1 MNFAVM
7 STAQWHRELITHLSS
22 KRSALCKSEVVRI
35 GRTPA
40 ANQAGMSC
48 DEFHMLSIADSS
60 RMRRITFSILSV
72 AEVSVLSGL
81 FRSRAVAWLRID
93 PKGDGGGSVL
103 PAPSSSSANLAG
115 NAFSSCR
122 ASATFNEFLA
132 GRMRRAQTAAASTE
146 LTSLSSPR
154 SWSHK
159 RSIRF
164 VVRVEPMGDRRA
176 QMRDTGFE
184 VVVATRPRNTRV
196 VEPCA
201 RGDHIQCQTECYNW
215 PSGRTLLC
223 GRAQRESH
231 FFAPRSRRPLLELLT
246 SLPLRLAKLFPVA
259 APSLSSR
266 LKPASS
272 EPFTFKTD
280 RVCGQERFSLNS
292 IRR

>member
-1 MNFAVM
+1 M

-146 LTSLSSPR
+146 LTSLSSPW

-164 VVRVEPMGDRRA
+164 VVLVERRWVTGGRRCVIQASKSSSQRACGTRGSSSHARAGIISSVRRSVTIGLSGGPYYVEGRNVNRTFLRRA
-176 QMRDTGFE
+176 
-184 VVVATRPRNTRV
+184 RV
-196 VEPCA
+196 
-201 RGDHIQCQTECYNW
+201 
-215 PSGRTLLC
+215 
-223 GRAQRESH
+223 
-231 FFAPRSRRPLLELLT
+231 RPLLELLT

>member
-1 MNFAVM
+1 
-7 STAQWHRELITHLSS
+7 
-22 KRSALCKSEVVRI
+22 
-35 GRTPA
+35 
-40 ANQAGMSC
+40 
-48 DEFHMLSIADSS
+48 
-60 RMRRITFSILSV
+60 MRRITFSILSV

-122 ASATFNEFLA
+122 ASATFNEL
-132 GRMRRAQTAAASTE
+132 MRRAPTAAASTE
-146 LTSLSSPR
+146 LTSLSSPW

-164 VVRVEPMGDRRA
+164 VVLVERRWVTGGRRCVIQASKSSSQRARGTRGSSSHARAGIISSVRRSVTIGLSGGPYYVEGRNVNRTFLRRA
-176 QMRDTGFE
+176 
-184 VVVATRPRNTRV
+184 RV
-196 VEPCA
+196 
-201 RGDHIQCQTECYNW
+201 
-215 PSGRTLLC
+215 
-223 GRAQRESH
+223 
-231 FFAPRSRRPLLELLT
+231 RPLLELLT